1 MQQKTRKLIQI
12 FGLLT
17 SLVAATE
24 VFAGSPGG
32 VVVYAPVAH
41 SIPTLTDLMLVM
53 LGLLTAV
60 IAYRVLRAH
69 PGGQPLASLA
79 VLAIAG
85 VTMIPGAKFIEHAYA
100 VADLQMSAATGG
112 SVVVNGGG
120 DIPIVNS
127 SGRDQRIVSVTPNGD
142 SIETIPGSTPRC
154 DDGVTVLKTQSC
166 YVNFQYEDN

>member
-100 VADLQMSAATGG
+100 VADLQN
-112 SVVVNGGG
+112 VGG
-120 DIPIVNS
+120 D
-127 SGRDQRIVSVTPNGD
+127 RRQRGCQWWRVTFL
-142 SIETIPGSTPRC
+142 SSTP
-154 DDGVTVLKTQSC
+154 VVETNVL
-166 YVNFQYEDN
+166 